1 MSITQINPE
10 FSNIRPK
17 SRSWL
22 TWILRNF
29 MSSRQYNNTR
39 GLDALQIK
47 LHKSETEARPRQKL
61 FVRQWH
67 HSAPIY
73 KYNIATLLIILQ
85 PYFTSRPV
93 NSDQR
98 ACFCGSFCNFWQS
111 QQLQSH
117 HSHLNHHHFLCLFV
131 GRINL
136 NLFLFFFTFFFLNDN
151 KRKN

>member
-47 LHKSETEARPRQKL
+47 LHKWETEARPRQKL
-61 FVRQWH
+61 FVWQWH

-73 KYNIATLLIILQ
+73 KYNIATLLHFKTCKFWSTRLLLRQLLQ
-85 PYFTSRPV
+85 FLTVSAVAVSPLSPQP
-93 NSDQR
+93 SSLSMS
-98 ACFCGSFCNFWQS
+98 FCGKNKSRF
-111 QQLQSH
+111 
-117 HSHLNHHHFLCLFV
+117 
-131 GRINL
+131 IP
-136 NLFLFFFTFFFLNDN
+136 FFFHFFFSQ
-151 KRKN
+151 R

>member
-1 MSITQINPE
+1 MRFRLNCTSRRRKRGQDKSSLSDNDIIELQYINI
-10 FSNIRPK
+10 NI
-17 SRSWL
+17 
-22 TWILRNF
+22 N
-29 MSSRQYNNTR
+29 
-39 GLDALQIK
+39 
-47 LHKSETEARPRQKL
+47 
-61 FVRQWH
+61 
-67 HSAPIY
+67 
-73 KYNIATLLIILQ
+73 IILQ

-136 NLFLFFFTFFFLNDN
+136 DLFLFFFHFFFSSTIINVRIKKKNLFFSNKLNCKLYSNIWKYLDF
-151 KRKN
+151 